1 MSDNII
7 SIIDL
12 NSNLDETYERL
23 KPKKHSIYW
32 NVLDC
37 YSVQDY
43 KPITNN
49 ALLIRM
55 LEPIR
60 GNKCY
65 DLDIK
70 NINLY
75 KEVVCIRCDD
85 IEKQIQEK
93 TILFN
98 NNHAKQI
105 QTTLYNNYDE
115 IVVHC
120 SAGISR
126 SAGVMLAVAEYLND
140 TEMIDY
146 INKCGFYMPNRYI
159 TKVLLNT
166 LNKEVE

>member
-60 GNKCY
+60 GNQCY

-70 NINLY
+70 NIKDRKSTRLNSKSRQYL
-75 KEVVCIRCDD
+75 VCRLLL
-85 IEKQIQEK
+85 EKKKNKHHSPLFQAIFPLLS
-93 TILFN
+93 IL
-98 NNHAKQI
+98 Q
-105 QTTLYNNYDE
+105 
-115 IVVHC
+115 
-120 SAGISR
+120 
-126 SAGVMLAVAEYLND
+126 
-140 TEMIDY
+140 
-146 INKCGFYMPNRYI
+146 P
-159 TKVLLNT
+159 
-166 LNKEVE
+166 